1 MGSGGWVLHV
11 DLDQFLVAVELQRRP
26 ELVGL
31 PVVVGGRGDPTER
44 GVAST
49 ASYEAR
55 AHGVRS
61 GTPLRTAAKR
71 LPPTAVFLPV
81 DKPAYDAASAQV
93 MTVLRSFPVDVE
105 VLGWDEAFVGPRAQS
120 PVPDPGDLAEAIRER
135 VRAETGLTCS
145 VGIGDNKLQAK
156 LATGFGKPDGVGRLH
171 SADWETVMGPRPV
184 DALWGIGSRTRT
196 RLEALGVRTVAD
208 LAATP
213 AALLA
218 DEFGPR
224 TGPWLRRL
232 GRGVDSS
239 TVDPTPWVP
248 RGHGR
253 ELTLQHDTDDWGEVA
268 EHARGLAHQV
278 ALDIRREGR
287 AAVRVGVKIRYVP
300 FTTRQ
305 RSLTLPEPS
314 GDAEVLADAAQA
326 LLQRFDRSRSVRLVG
341 VRAEMTEPTGPI
353 TGAAQGRTWE
363 AEP

>member
-1 MGSGGWVLHV
+1 MTWVLHV

-31 PVVVGGRGDPTER
+31 PVVVGGRGDPTQR
-44 GVAST
+44 GVAAT

-55 AHGVRS
+55 AHGVSS

-71 LPPTAVFLPV
+71 LPETAVFLPV

-93 MTVLRSFPVDVE
+93 MAALRSFPVDVE
-105 VLGWDEAFVGPRAQS
+105 VLGWDEAFVGPRAGAA
-120 PVPDPGDLAEAIRER
+120 PADPGELAEAIRAR
-135 VRAETGLTCS
+135 VREETGLTCS

-171 SADWETVMGPRPV
+171 TADWETVMCPRPV
-184 DALWGIGSRTRT
+184 DALWGVGSRTRA
-196 RLEALGVRTVAD
+196 RLEALGVVTVAD

-213 AALLA
+213 AADLA
-218 DEFGPR
+218 AAFGPR
-224 TGPWLRRL
+224 IGPWLRRL

-239 TVDPTPWVP
+239 LVDPTPWVP

-253 ELTLQHDTDDWGEVA
+253 EVTLQHDTADWDEVA
-268 EHARGLAHQV
+268 RHARELARQV
-278 ALDIRREGR
+278 ADDIGREGR
-287 AAVRVGVKIRYVP
+287 PAARVGVKIRYVP

-314 GDAEVLADAAQA
+314 GEASVLAEAAES
-326 LLQRFDRSRSVRLVG
+326 LLERFDRARSVRLVG
-341 VRAEMTEPTGPI
+341 VRAEMTAPGEQ
-353 TGAAQGRTWE
+353 A
-363 AEP
+363 